1 MSDRRN
7 VVPPKNT
14 TPKKNEEQRNGTSH
28 SHRHG
33 RRRKHK
39 KLFREYSATAL
50 HFTVTE
56 ANEVAIF
63 MKVKKVSTFL
73 EQMAAPATAEAM
85 AGDGVKR
92 ETVRIF
98 VLDKEVEL

>member
-1 MSDRRN
+1 MARVIVTATVEDGARW
-7 VVPPKNT
+7 
-14 TPKKNEEQRNGTSH
+14 EEAF
-28 SHRHG
+28 
-33 RRRKHK
+33 RKHK